1 MQEQTLFERKFSR
14 FHFPSCDR
22 VESSIRFPHSDV
34 TCIST
39 CTARKKSRAKA
50 GKVNLPY
57 EELKVASRAKA
68 TPSLLQQKHSKA
80 KQKAMDKLLHD
91 EHRQF
96 MSTLQSQRQARLK
109 LETSATVTLQR
120 MIRGF
125 GVRQKLSP
133 TRYERTPKTITTEEI
148 WETLLNAISTIG
160 IIPTKDMILGMDLP
174 PEIASFVSFDEVP
187 AHADLL
193 S

>member
-1 MQEQTLFERKFSR
+1 MAKESNIESIQDQTLFERKFSR
-14 FHFPSCDR
+14 FHFPLLDK

-39 CTARKKSRAKA
+39 CPRRKSRAKA

-57 EELKVASRAKA
+57 EELKIASRAKA

-96 MSTLQSQRQARLK
+96 MSTLQSQTQARLK
-109 LETSATVTLQR
+109 LETSAAKTLQR

-133 TRYERTPKTITTEEI
+133 TRYERTAKAISSEEI
-148 WETLLNAISTIG
+148 WETLLNAISAIG

-174 PEIASFVSFDEVP
+174 PEIASFVSFE
-187 AHADLL
+187 
-193 S
+193 